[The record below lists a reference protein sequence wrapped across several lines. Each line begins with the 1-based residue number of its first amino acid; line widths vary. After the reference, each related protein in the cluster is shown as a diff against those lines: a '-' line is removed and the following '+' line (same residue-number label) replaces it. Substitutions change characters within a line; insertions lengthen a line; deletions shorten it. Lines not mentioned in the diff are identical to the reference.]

1 MSKRR
6 NISGVYIFE
15 KFDTDER
22 RKPTCFE
29 DCSEETQD
37 KWLESLEPEALRNL
51 AKLLGKSIVEIA
63 DFTGVIKSVEGK
75 DTDE

>member
-1 MSKRR
+1 MNKRR

-37 KWLESLEPEALRNL
+37 KWLDSLEPEALRNL

-63 DFTGVIKSVEGK
+63 DFAGVEKVVKAE
-75 DTDE
+75 TDE